1 MHLNLISLQLIK
13 VAFDPEVK
21 SDDLDALRKLM
32 NRLRGPVSVLN
43 TFAFIGY
50 VLAAPVHGSDDKHR
64 EKNASIR

>member
-1 MHLNLISLQLIK
+1 MK

-32 NRLRGPVSVLN
+32 TRLRAPVSVLN

-50 VLAAPVHGSDDKHR
+50 VLAAPAHGGDDKHR
-64 EKNASIR
+64 DKNASIR